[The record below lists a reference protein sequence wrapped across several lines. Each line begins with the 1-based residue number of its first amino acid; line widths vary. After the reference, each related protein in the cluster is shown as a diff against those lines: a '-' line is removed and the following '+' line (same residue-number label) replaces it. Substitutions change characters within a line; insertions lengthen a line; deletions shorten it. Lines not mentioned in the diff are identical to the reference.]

1 MQVIFQFNIL
11 IFPIYCENRQLVWKI
26 SRFWYCVLGIFCN

>member
-11 IFPIYCENRQLVWKI
+11 IRPIYCENSLLVVEKFPVFDI
-26 SRFWYCVLGIFCN
+26 V